1 MALIK
6 YNRPNTDLFSK
17 SFNDIVDEF
26 FNDERY
32 RRDSFIPSVDISEDE
47 EQFMIS
53 ASLPGMKKDDISIDL
68 ENGRLSISGER
79 KMENEE
85 KSKNYHRVESQY
97 GSFSRS
103 FYLPDTIDED
113 SVEATYENG
122 MLNISIQK
130 SKEKVK
136 KQIEIK

>member
-6 YNRPNTDLFSK
+6 YSRPNTDLFSK
-17 SFNDIVDEF
+17 TFNDIVDEF
-26 FNDERY
+26 FSEQNY

-47 EQFMIS
+47 KQFTIS
-53 ASLPGMKKDDISIDL
+53 AALPGMKKDDITIDL
-68 ENGRLSISGER
+68 ENGRLTISGER
-79 KMENEE
+79 KMEAEDNGR
-85 KSKNYHRVESQY
+85 NYHRVESQF

-113 SVEATYENG
+113 TVKASYEDG
-122 MLNISIQK
+122 VLNITIEK
-130 SKEKVK
+130 SKQKVK

>member
-17 SFNDIVDEF
+17 TFNDIVDEF
-26 FNDERY
+26 FNEERY
-32 RRDSFIPSVDISEDE
+32 RRDSFIPSVDIAEDE
-47 EQFMIS
+47 EQFTIS

-79 KMENEE
+79 KMETEE
-85 KSKNYHRVESQY
+85 KNRNYHRVESQY

-103 FYLPDTIDED
+103 FYLPDTIDEET
-113 SVEATYENG
+113 VQAKYEDG
-122 MLNISIQK
+122 VLNISIQK

-136 KQIEIK
+136 KQIEIQ